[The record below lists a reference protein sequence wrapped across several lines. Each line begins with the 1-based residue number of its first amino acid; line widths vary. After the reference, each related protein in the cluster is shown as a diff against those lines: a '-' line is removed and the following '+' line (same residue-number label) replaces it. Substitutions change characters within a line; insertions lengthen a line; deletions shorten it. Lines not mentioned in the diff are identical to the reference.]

1 MATET
6 EKEAKPTPKPIASG
20 LAFSGICNVRNT
32 EAHLRWLGAQV
43 SFFLNL
49 PAFAGAVF
57 RLVAK
62 LEVPE
67 LVAIAIG
74 GFLLVG
80 ANEFLRQFIKRD
92 NKLMDLWNDKLDELE
107 RVNGIEGGV
116 QVFSS
121 RRYRRLRTSRTRLQ
135 RRLEDAMFV
144 CIVGW
149 GAIALWAVAKLIR
162 TLFFAS

>member
-1 MATET
+1 VATET
-6 EKEAKPTPKPIASG
+6 EKEAKPAPKAIASG

-80 ANEFLRQFIKRD
+80 ANEFLRQFI
-92 NKLMDLWNDKLDELE
+92 NA
-107 RVNGIEGGV
+107 I
-116 QVFSS
+116 
-121 RRYRRLRTSRTRLQ
+121 TS
-135 RRLEDAMFV
+135 
-144 CIVGW
+144 
-149 GAIALWAVAKLIR
+149 
-162 TLFFAS
+162 